1 MDGLSVNGMGMAS
14 TLAFRLKGCGLSVKG
29 KFAALVPSAP
39 LTGGS
44 TCADVASRPTSNS
57 MDWSSRGAPPG
68 TPGGL
73 PSVAALVSPDAEVQI
88 DAVALADLFD
98 HPLVG

>member
-1 MDGLSVNGMGMAS
+1 VRAIREGQARCARAFGTLDGRVDL
-14 TLAFRLKGCGLSVKG
+14 RRRGLETNLEQHGLVKPG
-29 KFAALVPSAP
+29 VH
-39 LTGGS
+39 
-44 TCADVASRPTSNS
+44 
-57 MDWSSRGAPPG
+57 PPG